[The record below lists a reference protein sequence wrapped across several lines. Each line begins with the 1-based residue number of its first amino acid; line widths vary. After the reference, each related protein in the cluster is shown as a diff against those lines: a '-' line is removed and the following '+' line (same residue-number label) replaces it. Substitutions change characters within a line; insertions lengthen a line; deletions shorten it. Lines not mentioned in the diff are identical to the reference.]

1 MIQRLEGGM
10 RIADRPTG
18 GAEAVFSIV
27 EMLQPPVL
35 FVVAATAG
43 VALGRASAHRSI
55 IATAGALVF
64 AAAGLVYWAWQWTP
78 AVWVTLIQTQPIE
91 IGLEAG
97 FSPENAPS
105 TWMLSAPDQYQSG
118 WGRVM
123 VHQAMA
129 AWHLV
134 FLVGLAV
141 GFAGL
146 AVRGSRGRRA
156 IVVGIAFAIVGIV
169 AQVIVTPTGLRGT

>member
-1 MIQRLEGGM
+1 MW
-10 RIADRPTG
+10 IAYGPRG
-18 GAEAVFSIV
+18 GAEAVFSVV

-35 FVVAATAG
+35 FLVAATAG

-55 IATAGALVF
+55 IAAGGALVF
-64 AAAGLVYWAWQWTP
+64 TATGLVYWAWQWTP

-91 IGLEAG
+91 IGLAAG

-105 TWMLSAPDQYQSG
+105 TWVLSAPDQYQSS

-134 FLVGLAV
+134 FLIGLAV

-156 IVVGIAFAIVGIV
+156 IALGIALATIGIV